1 MTVAERL
8 STETR
13 THLLALARQAA
24 AAAVRGERLQEPR
37 SARSD
42 DSLAG
47 AAGAF
52 VTLRR
57 ADGELRGCIGYVEAP
72 GTLEETVG
80 LAAAAAATRDGR
92 FVPVS
97 LAEMPQLVVEI
108 SVLSAPFPISPEA
121 VVVGRHGLIAE
132 KGGRRGLL
140 LPQVPAEQG
149 WDRQEFLEGVCRKAG
164 LGPGAWREKTTRLY
178 AFEAEVFSEPELT
191 PNT

>member
-8 STETR
+8 SSEVRTR
-13 THLLALARQAA
+13 LLALAREAA
-24 AAAVRGERLQEPR
+24 GAALRGERLNEPR
-37 SARSD
+37 SDGVDEA
-42 DSLAG
+42 LAG

-72 GTLEETVG
+72 GTLEETVA

-92 FVPVS
+92 FVPVAA
-97 LAEMPQLVVEI
+97 AELPRLVVEI
-108 SVLSAPFPISPEA
+108 SVLTAPFPISPEA
-121 VVVGRHGLIAE
+121 VVVGRHGLIVE

-149 WDRQEFLEGVCRKAG
+149 WDREEFLEGACRKAG
-164 LGPGAWREKTTRLY
+164 LSPGAWREKATRLY
-178 AFEAEVFSEPELT
+178 AFEAEVFSERELT

>member
-8 STETR
+8 STRAR
-13 THLLALARQAA
+13 THLLALARLAA
-24 AAAVRGERLQEPR
+24 GAAVRGERLHEPR
-37 SARSD
+37 SAGD
-42 DSLAG
+42 EALPG

-72 GTLEETVG
+72 GTLEETVA

-92 FVPVS
+92 FVSVS
-97 LAEMPQLVVEI
+97 PAELPELVVEI
-108 SVLSAPFPISPEA
+108 SVLSAPVPISPEA
-121 VVVGRHGLIAE
+121 VVVGRHGLIVE

-149 WDRQEFLEGVCRKAG
+149 WDREEFLEGTCRKAG
-164 LGPGAWREKTTRLY
+164 LSAGAWREKATRLY
-178 AFEAEVFSEPELT
+178 AFEAEVFSESELT